1 MSETRVQFN
10 TIVSNQLP
18 AYVREDFPLISELLK
33 QYYLGQEYQGGP
45 VDLIQNIDRYIKLD
59 NNTNLSES
67 VILNGDL
74 DFDATTI
81 NVDPGKSPTGTTG
94 FPDSYGLL
102 KINDEVITYTGKTDF
117 SFTGCVRGFVG
128 ITSYRSELNKEEV
141 VFSESDSDDHLDQA
155 VITNL
160 SCLFL
165 KEFLT
170 KAKYQFLP
178 GLEGRNL
185 KPELNQNLF
194 VKQSKDF
201 YRSKGT
207 DFSFEIL
214 FRALYNEDVRIV
226 KPRDFLISPS
236 NAQYRIVNS
245 LVVEPIEGDPENLIN
260 ATLYQNEY
268 KFGSGIKKA
277 YAPITSVETIEVGYG
292 KTFYKLS
299 IDGGYN
305 RDVIVDGAVYGEF
318 TVEPSTRIIGRV
330 SSGSTVLDVDSTV
343 GFGSTG
349 ELYFRYPDNSVGVSS
364 YTSKSLTQFYGVT
377 DIDAEIADATVVGVN
392 TFAYGRS
399 TLDQDEVIEVRVNS
413 VLNSFTIPSDTNNLL
428 KGGKVNVTNLGI
440 SENNIKTS
448 KWFYNV
454 SPTYKVKS
462 IELVDS
468 SNNTYKITLNAP
480 SQFRS
485 GDSAEIILNNLR
497 KETKIISVSSE
508 TSFNIRGQGVL
519 DVDATYTIQ
528 RRIQKVSSG
537 TYPSAQIYST
547 DIDNVYKNVS
557 GDYLISSPSIPHYD
571 SQPLNPASREFKF
584 SGTFLGDEF
593 EISPGVEHGFY
604 TGDAIYYRAQTVD
617 EISTNDAGQK
627 VTKQVRDTAL
637 FDDGLY
643 FVKRVTGTTVKFA
656 KSRNDIFNSKFVS
669 LDNSTTVANS
679 VIKPFEF
686 NGKTLE
692 PQKVL
697 RKISEPLNDGTLTKT
712 EPGLTGMFV
721 NGVELLNYK
730 GKDIIK
736 YGKIETIDVLSEG
749 TNIDVINVPNLI
761 ISDVV
766 GTGATG
772 YAAVSGSL
780 REVRI
785 VDPGFDYLNTPTVR
799 LDGGNGSGATAQV
812 SMKKIDHEVEFFAD
826 LSSAGVTTGTSSS
839 QSTIG
844 FSTFHKFRN
853 AEQVIYKTKN
863 QSAVAGIVTDSAY
876 FVSTVD
882 NVTVRL
888 HPTQADAIA
897 GINTVFLT
905 DHGVGKH
912 SLKSVSKKSIVSSIN
927 VVDGGSG
934 YENKKRT
941 APVTGINT
949 STNLITIVD
958 HDYKTGEKI
967 KYTCTGTPISGL
979 SVDTEYYVTAV
990 DKDSFHLSQIGI
1002 SSDREFYT
1010 RTKQY
1015 INMTSVGVGTHVFN
1029 YPDISLTLSGNVGI
1043 SSIGTETFKGSFQPI
1058 VRGTVTS
1065 LHLENGGVGYGSS
1078 EVLNLDRQP
1087 TVELQSGSDCQL
1099 VPIVVGGKIVDVI
1112 IQKSG
1117 SRYLSTPDLDV
1128 EGDGVGAVLVPVL
1141 ENGSVTD
1148 VKIIEPGAGYSDD
1161 FGTTT
1166 ISVIPAGSTEI
1177 LPVFKANVQNWRV
1190 NLFEKY
1196 FTYFSQDDG
1205 IITTGLSSDD
1215 FGLQY
1220 SHLYAPRKLRETV
1233 FSTDQ
1238 NGNTLYGER
1247 DLRKVNSIE
1256 VQSTRHSPILGF
1268 AYDGHPIYGPY
1279 AFSKING
1286 GSIAQMRSG
1295 YSIDIKDNRPSTSIF
1310 PEGFFIEDYTHNKV
1324 SDDTVLDENNGR
1336 FCVTPEFP
1344 KGTYAYFTTINDKFA
1359 ESSGIFEKNRK
1370 PVFPY
1375 VIGNNYKG
1383 VVDNFN
1389 FNPQSNYDAFDISN
1403 DWRRNTQPLNVIED
1417 ELEYPYFYIP
1427 NKLDQTATVTATSFG
1442 IVDSVGIVTGGSE
1455 YRINETLEFNNN
1467 GTQGQG
1473 VAAKVTRIKGR
1484 SVNSI
1489 SVASSIIEGVEIY
1502 PGQSKGEYLVF
1513 SDNPHN
1519 FEPLDTISISG
1530 LSTTSSGIEG
1540 SYNVGIKTNRLTIAG
1555 VGTTG
1560 VAIGNTNVTGIVTY
1574 FRVSGDLNYP
1584 SIREND
1590 TLIVGAEKVKV
1601 LNVDSLNSRI
1611 RILRAFD
1618 NTVGSTHTIGKFIY
1632 EVPRKLKINSG
1643 FKTDYSYSL
1652 NKQIYFDPAESV
1664 GLGTTAGVGIGTTI
1678 SFSNPGAGLTSV
1690 FIQTK
1695 AIYLPGHNLK
1705 TGDQVTYSTGIGAVK
1720 GSGIIVQDET
1730 NVGVGTTLADGSSL
1744 FVAKIND
1751 DLIGIATVRV
1761 GLGTT
1766 GTFVGLENPVSTTL
1780 FFRNVGTGD
1789 THSFKTNYSVITGD
1803 IRRNLVTVST
1813 AGTHGLSS
1821 PHNIFVNVNPQNT
1834 GIVTLTYN
1842 DFNRRL
1848 IVNPVGF
1855 VTAGVNTTTNAITI
1869 NSHGFNTGDKV
1880 IHTSELSS
1888 VGLTSDR
1895 VYYVVR
1901 VDDNVIKLSN
1911 TYFDSIQPK
1920 PTIVGITSAS
1930 LGTINPIT
1938 PSIKLYKNS
1947 TITFDL
1953 SDASLSYVKQG
1964 TTYPAFKFDLF
1975 VDKNFTK
1982 EWEKSEDS
1990 EKFELTRQGIVGSV
2004 GAKAELLINENT
2016 PNELYYNLTPIY
2028 ESDLP
2033 VAKSE
2038 IVTDDEIISGNT
2050 IIPRNS
2056 LYNGTHTITV
2066 GTTTTFT
2073 YSIPETPEKS
2083 SYNTSS
2089 LITYD
2094 TDCTHTYGPISKV
2107 ELTNQGRNYYSL
2119 PGITTVNTLAGNGA
2133 ILETKSSSVGSLK
2146 NMTLDDIGFNLPSDP
2161 TLNPRILLP
2170 QIIKIDSLASFE
2182 IVGITSFGRGF
2193 SVPPKL
2199 IVLDGKTGKE
2209 VTDVNLKV
2217 TLGESNVEI
2226 LKNTNG
2232 MNNVTPTIIPT
2243 QSGAGVGINTV
2254 VFNAADETV
2263 TATLSVGFSTVNIFP
2278 FAVGDKVLVEGIS
2291 VGVGSTGTGYNSS
2304 GFDYK
2309 LFDVTGITENLGG
2322 IGSVTYS
2329 MAGLFSNGS
2338 FPGTFD
2344 SVNSSG
2350 KILASKHFPI
2360 FESLLTTRN
2369 FLDGETITSDSATG
2383 TVQSWDSKITTL
2395 TVSSDDNFVVGEVIK
2410 GSDSKV
2416 QGIASSITSFD
2427 SFINLGATSKVVQG
2441 WQEDFG
2447 RLNFELQKLQ
2457 DNFYYQ
2463 NFSYSLRSRVTYDD
2477 WNDSVSSLNHTLG
2490 YKKFSDYQ
2498 LETNAGN
2505 SMIVGITTDVTN
2517 VSTVNNIDGFASIN
2531 CVYGFD
2537 LATENSLTQGS
2548 KLISDEIV
2556 FSNRILTDYFE
2567 SVGNRVLSI
2576 DDIGPQ
2582 FNSNPRAT
2590 PFSIVDTFLLSDVRF
2605 QKYITYVRDKRYNA
2619 QRQLML
2625 VDLLHDNSR
2634 GYLNQYGRVETHYD
2648 QGSFDF
2654 AISGSEA
2661 QLQFYPT
2668 RSTVNDYDLSVFSYN
2683 LNDNFLGIG
2692 TTSLGGVATIET
2704 KSSPVTSGV
2713 TTTIVSIG
2721 DTHTSVK
2728 VLVDINPDLTKN
2740 EEFEAVELNI
2750 VHDGSNI
2757 EMMEYGRLTTNLGGV
2772 SATGLGTYH
2781 AYFSGSSLNVDFIPT
2796 SVGIATTG
2804 VINTIQVGLST
2815 NTITGIGTIDLTRAR
2830 LEARTTSIS
2839 SSGSPGINTVAEY
2852 PNNYDAAYFIAQVID
2867 TTNTSTQLSELIVVD
2882 DYVTSTESYQTYETE
2897 YGVVETGAGLG
2908 TFGSRVSAAGTVSL
2922 VFTPSASIDT
2932 VVNIYMNAL
2941 TLNEDTSLSNVI
2953 DFTNGTI
2960 NSDLGS
2966 YQGTES
2972 DIKRAFEIQ
2981 HENLPVFERYFE
2993 GNDTGIANT
3002 TNNTIKIP
3010 NHFFVSGEKLKYVH
3024 VGETDS
3030 AIGIATTSF
3039 VGAANTTF
3047 LPGENLFAVKV
3058 DDNVIKIATSAENA
3072 LKSIPEVV
3080 ELESVGIGTSHRFV
3094 STNQNAKVIVA
3105 LDNLIQSP
3113 IVSTAV
3119 TTTLA
3124 NQVLSVD
3131 NILQFSG
3138 ITSFFGSDLIKIGDE
3153 IMKIEGVG
3161 IGSTN
3166 TIRVRR
3172 EWLGT
3177 KIGTAATG
3185 DLVTKV
3191 VGNYNIVDNTLN
3203 FVEAPFGNTPIGS
3216 ITNRPD
3222 ERDWTGITTSSSFQ
3236 GRSFMRSG
3244 IVDTANESYYK
3255 NYIFDDISAG
3265 FNATENEFTLKQ
3277 NGSDVPG
3284 ISTEGA
3290 VILVNDI
3297 FQSPGLADQYILS
3310 EQSGITSITFQGTE
3324 TVPLGPDVGISSY
3337 PKGGIIVSVA
3347 STEGFG
3353 YQPLVAAGGTAIV
3366 SASGTITSIAIGNS
3380 GSGYRTGIQTTGTNV
3395 DKVTV
3400 NVAIR
3405 TDSTSEPNVV
3415 SIGTASVSGGH
3426 ITGVAVTNS
3435 QVFYAPRDISNVGY
3449 SSITGLTT
3457 VTTSTAHGLTIDDE
3471 VIVSGIAFTCDY
3483 SGSGPVNVSNAVYDN
3498 ISGIMTVT
3506 TSTAHNLSTT
3516 GQKSDVL
3523 LTGLGFTCGLDGGAS
3538 THTYP
3543 RTTDPVYCGTKVT
3556 AVNSSTEFE
3565 INAGVSTV
3573 PTFFQSGGTAQPV
3586 LIAPRATNNSASTF
3600 DPAVNGTKVLRVVDN
3615 TTFEINTGISTR
3627 KHFYARCG
3635 KLNKPLDVVFD
3646 NPLSYSNIQLVYSS
3660 SSVTGFGTHAT
3671 ANVVVGQGS
3680 SVIDFE
3686 IVNTGYGYGNGQIL
3700 TVAIGGTTGIPTTS
3714 SYSGN
3719 EFQITIDE
3727 VHVDEFSGWTVGT
3740 LDVLDKVDDF
3750 IDGVRKDFPLT
3761 KAGSIVSIV
3770 AAKGSKINVEDVLL
3784 IFVNNI
3790 LQVPGEGYTFTG
3802 GSTVVFTEA
3811 PKIGDTVNILFYKG
3825 SGDTDVI
3832 FRNVIE
3838 TVKKGDTLQLK
3849 SDRSV
3854 GQASYLS
3861 EDERVVE
3868 LVKSTNTV
3876 ETNPYEGPGNVSNV
3890 TLERPV
3896 DWCRQT
3902 EDIFINQ
3909 IGVGKD
3915 RELYEP
3921 VINPSAY
3928 LIKSVGVGST
3938 AIYVDNLRPIFNSQN
3953 ENDTDLTFQKKIKF
3967 IRQETKTGA
3976 AGTAVVSGFGTIS
3989 SVTISDGGVGYTTAT
4004 VSFGSTI
4011 GVGTTSR
4018 AFGNVTISAGGT
4030 VTGVAITSPGV
4041 GYTYTNPPTVLISPP
4056 TYSEEE
4062 VSVNSYSGD
4071 NGIIVGF
4078 GTTNVGVGTTSLIF
4092 DVHIPFDSFLRDT
4105 SIAGTAVTIS
4115 SLNANDLF
4123 VVRNSNIGAGTT
4135 SITSFD
4141 PSGNTVGVGTS
4152 FADNVYAVRT
4162 AVSIS
4167 TSVQG
4172 VTTHVRRVTVDVDQH
4187 ITSGITT
4194 SDFFGNYSWGRIDIT
4209 SRAESNS
4216 YNSYTLGG
4224 IGISEGTG
4232 ISTST
4237 LVTRSNFLKFKN
4249 YIV

>member
-18 AYVREDFPLISELLK
+18 AYVREDYPLISELLK

-59 NNTNLSES
+59 NTTNLSES
-67 VILNGDL
+67 VVLNGDL

-81 NVDPGKSPTGTTG
+81 NVDPGDSPAGTRG

-128 ITSYRSELNKEEV
+128 ITSYRSELKKEEV
-141 VFSESDSDDHLDQA
+141 VFSESDSDDHLDKST
-155 VITNL
+155 ITNL

-170 KAKYQFLP
+170 KAKHQFLP
-178 GLEGRNL
+178 GLEGRSL
-185 KPELNQNLF
+185 VPELNQNLF

-214 FRALYNEDVRIV
+214 FRALYNEDVRVV

-245 LVVEPIEGDPENLIN
+245 LVVEPIQGDPENLEN
-260 ATLYQNEY
+260 ATLYQDEY
-268 KFGSGIKKA
+268 KFGGINKA
-277 YAPITSVETIEVGYG
+277 YAPITSVEKIEVGYG

-305 RDVIVDGAVYGEF
+305 RDASVQGAVYGAF
-318 TVEPSTRIIGRV
+318 VVEPSTRVIGKV

-349 ELYFRYPDNSVGVSS
+349 ELYFRYSDNSVGVSS

-377 DIDAEIADATVVGVN
+377 DIDAEIADATIVGVN

-399 TLDQDEVIEVRVNS
+399 KLDQDEIIEVRVSS
-413 VLNSFTIPSDTNNLL
+413 VLNSFNIPSNTNNLL

-440 SENNIKTS
+440 SENNFKTN

-454 SPTYKVKS
+454 SPIYKVKNLE
-462 IELVDS
+462 IIDS
-468 SNNTYKITLNAP
+468 SNNTYKVTLNVP
-480 SQFRS
+480 NQFRS
-485 GDSAEIILNNLR
+485 GDNAEIILNNVK

-508 TSFNIRGQGVL
+508 TSFNIRGQGAL
-519 DVDATYTIQ
+519 NLDATYTIQ

-547 DIDNVYKNVS
+547 DIDNVYKNES

-604 TGDAIYYRAQTVD
+604 TGDAIYYQAQLINQTFV
-617 EISTNDAGQK
+617 NDSGSSD
-627 VTKQVRDTAL
+627 TRLVRDTSL

-643 FVKRVTGTTVKFA
+643 FVKRVNSSTVKFA
-656 KSRNDIFNSKFVS
+656 KSRDDIFSSKFIS

-679 VIKPFEF
+679 IIRPFEF

-697 RKISEPLNDGTLTKT
+697 RKISEPVNDGTLTKT
-712 EPGLTGMFV
+712 EPGLTGIFV

-730 GKDIIK
+730 GKDIVK
-736 YGKIETIDVLSEG
+736 YGKIETIDILSQG
-749 TNIDVINVPNLI
+749 TNIDVINAPNLI
-761 ISDVV
+761 ISDSV

-780 REVRI
+780 REVRVI
-785 VDPGFDYLNTPTVR
+785 DPGFDYLNTPTVK
-799 LDGGNGSGATAQV
+799 LEGGNGSGAVAQV
-812 SMKKIDHEVEFFAD
+812 NMKQINHEVDFFAD

-844 FSTFHKFRN
+844 FSTYHKFRN

-863 QSAVAGIVTDSAY
+863 QDAVVGIVTDSVY

-897 GINTVFLT
+897 GINTVYLT
-905 DHGVGKH
+905 DHGIGKH
-912 SLKSVSKKSIVSSIN
+912 SLQSVNKKSIVSAIN
-927 VVDGGSG
+927 IVSGGSG

-949 STNLITIVD
+949 ASNLITIVD
-958 HDYKTGEKI
+958 HDYKTGEKL

-979 SVDTEYYVTAV
+979 SVDTEYFVTAI
-990 DKDSFHLSQIGI
+990 DKDSFHLSQVGV

-1029 YPDISLTLSGNVGI
+1029 YPDITLTLSGNVGI

-1065 LHLENGGVGYGSS
+1065 IHLENGGVGYGSS
-1078 EVLNLDRQP
+1078 EVINLDRQP
-1087 TVELQSGSDCQL
+1087 TVELQSGTDCQL
-1099 VPIVVGGKIVDVI
+1099 TPIVVNGRIVEVI

-1117 SRYLSTPDLDV
+1117 SRYVSTPDLV
-1128 EGDGVGAVLVPVL
+1128 VVGDGVGAVLVPVL

-1148 VKIIEPGAGYSDD
+1148 VKIVEPGAGYLDD
-1161 FGTTT
+1161 FGLTT
-1166 ISVIPAGSTEI
+1166 IDVIPAGSTEI

-1205 IITTGLSSDD
+1205 IITTGLKSDD

-1233 FSTDQ
+1233 FATDQ

-1247 DLRKVNSIE
+1247 DLKKVNSIE

-1279 AFSKING
+1279 AFSKISG
-1286 GSIAQMRSG
+1286 GAITQMRSG
-1295 YSIDIKDNRPSTSIF
+1295 YSIDLKDNRPPTSIF
-1310 PEGFFIEDYTHNKV
+1310 PEGFFVEDYTHNEV
-1324 SDDTVLDENNGR
+1324 SDDSVLDENNGR

-1389 FNPQSNYDAFDISN
+1389 FNPQSNYDSFVISN

-1417 ELEYPYFYIP
+1417 DLEYSYFYVP
-1427 NKLDQTATVTATSFG
+1427 NKLNQTATVTATAPG
-1442 IVDSVGIVTGGSE
+1442 IIDSVGIVTGGSE
-1455 YRINETLEFNNN
+1455 YRINETLEFNND

-1473 VAAKVTRIKGR
+1473 VSAKVTRIKGR

-1519 FEPLDTISISG
+1519 FEPLNTISISG

-1560 VAIGNTNVTGIVTY
+1560 VAIGNTDVTGIVTY

-1590 TLIVGAEKVKV
+1590 TLIIGSEKVKV
-1601 LNVDSLNSRI
+1601 LNVDPLNSRI

-1618 NTVGSTHTIGKFIY
+1618 NTVGSSHTIGKFVY
-1632 EVPRKLKINSG
+1632 EVPRKLRINSG

-1678 SFSNPGAGLTSV
+1678 SFSNPGAGVTSV

-1705 TGDQVTYSTGIGAVK
+1705 TGDQVTYSTGIGTVK

-1730 NVGVGTTLADGSSL
+1730 NVGVGTTLADGTNL

-1766 GTFVGLENPVSTTL
+1766 GTFVGLANTLSTTL

-1869 NSHGFNTGDKV
+1869 NSHGFKTGDKV

-1888 VGLTSDR
+1888 VGLSSDR
-1895 VYYVVR
+1895 FYYIVR
-1901 VDDNVIKLSN
+1901 VDNNRIKLSD
-1911 TYFDSIQPK
+1911 TYFDATQPK

-1947 TITFDL
+1947 TVTFDL
-1953 SDASLSYVKQG
+1953 SDSSLSYVKQG
-1964 TTYPAFKFDLF
+1964 TTYPAFKFNLY

-1982 EWEKSEDS
+1982 EWEKSKDNS
-1990 EKFELTRQGIVGSV
+1990 TFELTRQGTVGTS
-2004 GAKAELLINENT
+2004 GAKAVLDVNGDT
-2016 PNELYYNLTPIY
+2016 PNELYYNLVPIY

-2033 VAKSE
+2033 TAKAE
-2038 IVTDDEIISGNT
+2038 IVTDSEIISGNT
-2050 IIPRNS
+2050 ITPKGS

-2073 YSIPETPEKS
+2073 YSIAEAPEKS
-2083 SYNTSS
+2083 SYDTSA

-2094 TDCTHTYGPISKV
+2094 TDCTHTYGPIAKV
-2107 ELTNQGRNYYSL
+2107 ELTNQGSNYYSL
-2119 PGITTVNTLAGNGA
+2119 PGISTVDTLAGTGA
-2133 ILETKSSSVGSLK
+2133 ILEAKSSSIGSLK
-2146 NMTLDDIGFNLPSDP
+2146 NMTLDNIGFNLPSDP

-2170 QIIKIDSLASFE
+2170 QIIKIESLASFDT
-2182 IVGITSFGRGF
+2182 VGITSFGRGF

-2199 IVLDGKTGKE
+2199 IVLDGKTGKQ
-2209 VTDVNLKV
+2209 VTDVDLKV

-2232 MNNVTPTIIPT
+2232 MSNVEPTIIPT
-2243 QSGAGVGINTV
+2243 NSGAGVGINTI
-2254 VFNAADETV
+2254 VFNTADETV
-2263 TATLSVGFSTVNIFP
+2263 TATLSVGFSTINSFP

-2291 VGVGSTGTGYNSS
+2291 VGVGSTGLGYNSS
-2304 GFDYK
+2304 GYDYK
-2309 LFDVTGITENLGG
+2309 LFDVTGVTENLGG

-2329 MAGLFSNGS
+2329 MAGLFKNGS
-2338 FPGTFD
+2338 FPGTFK
-2344 SVNSSG
+2344 SSSSSG
-2350 KILASKHFPI
+2350 KILASKHFPL
-2360 FESLLTTRN
+2360 FESFLTTRN
-2369 FLDGETITSDSATG
+2369 FADNEEITSDSATG
-2383 TVQSWDSKITTL
+2383 IVQSWDPKITTL

-2410 GSDSKV
+2410 GTDSKV

-2427 SFINLGATSKVVQG
+2427 SYINLGATSKVVQG

-2463 NFSYSLRSRVTYDD
+2463 NFSYSLRSKVAYDD
-2477 WNDSVSSLNHTLG
+2477 WNDEVGSLNHILG

-2498 LETNAGN
+2498 LESNNDNDMT
-2505 SMIVGITTDVTN
+2505 VGIPTNTTN
-2517 VSTVNNIDGFASIN
+2517 VNVVNNIDGFASLN

-2537 LATENSLTQGS
+2537 LATENSLVQDS
-2548 KLISDEIV
+2548 KLVSDEIV

-2576 DDIGPQ
+2576 DDISDE

-2590 PFSIVDTFLLSDVRF
+2590 PFSIVDTFDLSDIRF
-2605 QKYITYVRDKRYNA
+2605 QKYITYVRDRRFNA

-2625 VDLLHDNSR
+2625 VDLLHDGSR
-2634 GYLNQYGRVETHYD
+2634 GYLNQYGRVETQYD

-2654 AISGSEA
+2654 AISGTDA

-2668 RSTVNDYDLSVFSYN
+2668 KFTVNDYNLSVFSYN
-2683 LNDNFLGIG
+2683 LNDNFLGVG

-2721 DTHTSVK
+2721 DTHTGVK
-2728 VLVDINPDLTKN
+2728 VLVNINPDLTRN

-2750 VHDGSNI
+2750 VHDGTNI
-2757 EMMEYGRLTTNLGGV
+2757 EMMEYGRMTTNLGG
-2772 SATGLGTYH
+2772 SAATGLGTYH

-2804 VINTIQVGLST
+2804 VINTVQVGLST
-2815 NTITGIGTIDLTRAR
+2815 DTITGIGTIDLTRAR

-2852 PNNYDAAYFIAQVID
+2852 SENYHAAYFIAQVTD
-2867 TTNTSTQLSELIVVD
+2867 TTNNSTQLSELVIVD
-2882 DYVTSTESYQTYETE
+2882 DYIDSTQSYQTYDTE
-2897 YGVVETGAGLG
+2897 YGVIETGAGLG

-2932 VVNIYMNAL
+2932 VVNVYMNAL
-2941 TLNEDTSLSNVI
+2941 SLNEDNTLSNEI
-2953 DFTNGTI
+2953 DFTNGSI
-2960 NSDLGS
+2960 NSDFGA
-2966 YQGTES
+2966 YEGTES
-2972 DIKRAFEIQ
+2972 DVKRAFGMQ
-2981 HENLPVFERYFE
+2981 HENLPIFERYFE
-2993 GNDTGIANT
+2993 GNDVSIANT
-3002 TNNTIKIP
+3002 TNNTITIP
-3010 NHFFVSGEKLKYVH
+3010 NHFFVSGEKLEYIH
-3024 VGETDS
+3024 VGETSS

-3039 VGAANTTF
+3039 VGAADTTF

-3058 DDNVIKIATSAENA
+3058 DDNVIKIATSAANA

-3094 STNQNAKVIVA
+3094 STNQNAKVVVA
-3105 LDNLIQSP
+3105 LDNIIQSP
-3113 IVSTAV
+3113 VVSTAL

-3124 NQVLSVD
+3124 EQLLTVD
-3131 NILQFSG
+3131 NLVYFSG

-3166 TIRVRR
+3166 AIRVRR

-3177 KIGTAATG
+3177 KIGVGSTG

-3191 VGNYNIVDNTLN
+3191 VGNYNIVDNILN

-3216 ITNRPD
+3216 TTNPPD
-3222 ERDWTGITTSSSFQ
+3222 ERDWTGITSSSSFQ

-3244 IVDTANESYYK
+3244 ITDTGNETYYK

-3277 NGSDVPG
+3277 SGSDVPG

-3290 VILVNDI
+3290 IILVNDI
-3297 FQSPGLADQYILS
+3297 FQSPGLTDQYVLS
-3310 EQSGITSITFQGTE
+3310 EQSGITSITFQGTN

-3337 PKGGIIVSVA
+3337 PKGGIIISVA

-3366 SASGTITSIAIGNS
+3366 SGLGTIQSISIGNS
-3380 GSGYRTGIQTTGTNV
+3380 GSGYRSGIQTV
-3395 DKVTV
+3395 V
-3400 NVAIR
+3400 NVGVG
-3405 TDSTSEPNVV
+3405 TSSFSTGNIEF
-3415 SIGTASVSGGH
+3415 IGTAAISGGH
-3426 ITGVAVTNS
+3426 IVSVAITNPGS
-3435 QVFYAPRDISNVGY
+3435 GY
-3449 SSITGLTT
+3449 
-3457 VTTSTAHGLTIDDE
+3457 TST
-3471 VIVSGIAFTCDY
+3471 
-3483 SGSGPVNVSNAVYDN
+3483 N
-3498 ISGIMTVT
+3498 
-3506 TSTAHNLSTT
+3506 
-3516 GQKSDVL
+3516 
-3523 LTGLGFTCGLDGGAS
+3523 
-3538 THTYP
+3538 
-3543 RTTDPVYCGTKVT
+3543 
-3556 AVNSSTEFE
+3556 
-3565 INAGVSTV
+3565 
-3573 PTFFQSGGTAQPV
+3573 QP
-3586 LIAPRATNNSASTF
+3586 F
-3600 DPAVNGTKVLRVVDN
+3600 
-3615 TTFEINTGISTR
+3615 
-3627 KHFYARCG
+3627 
-3635 KLNKPLDVVFD
+3635 VVFD
-3646 NPLSYSNIQLVYSS
+3646 DPLSYSNMDLVYSS
-3660 SSVTGFGTHAT
+3660 SSATGFGTHAT

-3686 IVNTGYGYGNGQIL
+3686 IVNSGYGYGNGQIL

-3719 EFQITIDE
+3719 EFQLTIDE
-3727 VHVDEFSGWTVGT
+3727 VHVDEFTGWSVGT
-3740 LDVLDKVDDF
+3740 LDVLDRVDEF
-3750 IDGVRKDFPLT
+3750 VDGVRKDFPLT

-3770 AAKGSKINVEDVLL
+3770 AAKGSKINVEDVILVFL
-3784 IFVNNI
+3784 NNT
-3790 LQVPGEGYTFTG
+3790 LQVPGEGYTFDG

-3811 PKIGDTVNILFYKG
+3811 PKVGDNINILFYKG

-3832 FRNVIE
+3832 FRNIIE
-3838 TVKKGDTLQLK
+3838 TVKKGDTLQLN

-3854 GQASYLS
+3854 GQPTYFN

-3876 ETNPYEGPGNVSNV
+3876 ETNPYEGPGNTSDVS
-3890 TLERPV
+3890 LERPV

-3953 ENDTDLTFQKKIKF
+3953 ENDTTLVFQKKIKF
-3967 IRQETKTGA
+3967 ITQETKTGA

-3989 SVTISDGGVGYTTAT
+3989 SVVISDGGVGYTTAT
-4004 VSFGSTI
+4004 VSFGSTV

-4062 VSVNSYSGD
+4062 VSVNSYAGD
-4071 NGIIVGF
+4071 SGIIVGF
-4078 GTTNVGVGTTSLIF
+4078 GTTAVGVGTTQLVF
-4092 DVHIPFDSFLRDT
+4092 DIHIPYDSFLRDS
-4105 SIAGTAVTIS
+4105 SIAGTALTIS
-4115 SLNANDLF
+4115 SISANDYF
-4123 VVRNSNIGAGTT
+4123 IIRNSNVGLGST
-4135 SITSFD
+4135 SVTSFD
-4141 PSGNTVGVGTS
+4141 SAGNTVGVGTS
-4152 FADNVYAVRT
+4152 FADNVYQVSSAE
-4162 AVSIS
+4162 SIS
-4167 TSVQG
+4167 TSVSG
-4172 VTTHVRRVTVDVDQH
+4172 ISTYVRRLFVDVNDFVYGV
-4187 ITSGITT
+4187 SGMTT
-4194 SDFFGNYSWGRIDIT
+4194 SDNFGSFSWGRIDIT
-4209 SRAESNS
+4209 ARAESNS

-4224 IGISEGTG
+4224 VGISEGTG

-4237 LVTRSNFLKFKN
+4237 LITRSNFLKFKN

>member
-10 TIVSNQLP
+10 TIISNQLP
-18 AYVREDFPLISELLK
+18 AYVREDYPLISELLK

-45 VDLIQNIDRYIKLD
+45 VDLIQNIDSYIKLD
-59 NNTNLSES
+59 NTTNLSES
-67 VILNGDL
+67 VVLNGDL

-81 NVDPGKSPTGTTG
+81 NVDPGASPTGTNG

-102 KINDEVITYTGKTDF
+102 KIDDEIITYTGKTDF

-141 VFSESDSDDHLDQA
+141 VFSETDSDDHLDQS

-165 KEFLT
+165 KEFLV
-170 KAKYQFLP
+170 KAKHQFLP
-178 GLEGRNL
+178 GLEERNL
-185 KPELNQNLF
+185 DTNLNQNLF
-194 VKQSKDF
+194 VKQAKDF

-207 DFSFEIL
+207 DYSFEIL

-245 LVVEPIEGDPENLIN
+245 LVVEPIEGNPENLEN

-268 KFGSGIKKA
+268 KFGSGINKA
-277 YAPITSVETIEVGYG
+277 YAPITSVEKIEVGYG

-305 RDVIVDGAVYGEF
+305 RDASVQGSVYGAF
-318 TVEPSTRIIGRV
+318 TVEPSTRIIGKV
-330 SSGSTVLDVDSTV
+330 SAGSSVIDVDSTV

-377 DIDAEIADATVVGVN
+377 DIDAEVSDATVVGVN

-399 TLDQDEVIEVRVNS
+399 KLDQDEIIEVRINS
-413 VLNSFTIPSDTNNLL
+413 VLNTINVPVNTNSLL

-440 SENNIKTS
+440 SEKNVKTN
-448 KWFYNV
+448 KWFYNI

-462 IELVDS
+462 LELTDS
-468 SNNTYKITLNAP
+468 SNNTYKVTLNV
-480 SQFRS
+480 SNQFRS
-485 GDSAEIILNNLR
+485 GDSADIILNGIR
-497 KETKIISVSSE
+497 KETKIISVNGE
-508 TSFNIRGQGVL
+508 KTFTIRGQGVL
-519 DVDATYTIQ
+519 NTSATYTIQ
-528 RRIQKVSSG
+528 RKIQKVSST
-537 TYPSAQIYST
+537 TYPSSQIYST
-547 DIDNVYKNVS
+547 DVDNVYKNES

-571 SQPLNPASREFKF
+571 SQPLNPASRVFKF

-604 TGDAIYYRAQTVD
+604 TGDAIYYSAQLVTQIFV
-617 EISTNDAGQK
+617 NDSGSSD
-627 VTKQVRDTAL
+627 TRLVRDTGL

-643 FVKRVTGTTVKFA
+643 FVKRVNGSTLKFA
-656 KSRNDIFNSKFVS
+656 RSRDDIFNSKFIS

-679 VIKPFEF
+679 SIKPFEF

-697 RKISEPLNDGTLTKT
+697 RKISEPLNDGTLTET

-730 GKDIIK
+730 GKDVIK
-736 YGKIETIDVLSEG
+736 YGKIESIDVLSEG
-749 TNIDVINVPNLI
+749 TNIDVINPPNLI
-761 ISDVV
+761 ISDSV

-772 YAAVSGSL
+772 YPAVSGSL
-780 REVRI
+780 REVRVI
-785 VDPGFDYLNTPTVR
+785 DSGFDYLNTPTIKIE
-799 LDGGNGSGATAQV
+799 GGNGSGAIAQAN
-812 SMKKIDHEVEFFAD
+812 MKLTDHEVEFFAD
-826 LSSAGVTTGTSSS
+826 LVSNRV
-839 QSTIG
+839 TIG
-844 FSTFHKFRN
+844 TASTQSRIGFATYHKFRN
-853 AEQVIYKTKN
+853 AEQVLYQTKD
-863 QSAVAGIVTDSAY
+863 QDAVSGIVTNSSY
-876 FVSTVD
+876 YVSVLD

-888 HPTQADAIA
+888 HKNEADAIS
-897 GINTVFLT
+897 GLNTVFLT
-905 DHGVGKH
+905 DYGIGKH
-912 SLKSVSKKSIVSSIN
+912 SLKSVNKKSVVNSIN
-927 VVDGGSG
+927 VVNGGSG

-941 APVTGINT
+941 SPITGINT
-949 STNLITIVD
+949 ASNLVTIVN
-958 HDYKTGEKI
+958 HDYKTGEKV
-967 KYTCTGTPISGL
+967 KYTCTGTPVSGL
-979 SVDTEYYVTAV
+979 SVDTEYYVTVV
-990 DKDSFHLSQIGI
+990 DKDSFHLSQIGV

-1015 INMTSVGVGTHVFN
+1015 VNMTSVGVGTHIFN
-1029 YPDISLTLSGNVGI
+1029 YPDITVTLSGNVGI

-1058 VRGTVTS
+1058 VRGIVTS
-1065 LHLENGGVGYGSS
+1065 IHLENSGVGYGSS
-1078 EVLNLDRQP
+1078 EIINLDRQP
-1087 TVELQSGSDCQL
+1087 TVELESGTDCQL
-1099 VPIVVGGKIVDVI
+1099 APIVVGGKIVDVI

-1117 SRYLSTPDLDV
+1117 SRYVSTPDLDV

-1141 ENGSVTD
+1141 ENGSVTG

-1166 ISVIPAGSTEI
+1166 ISVIPAGSTEV

-1196 FTYFSQDDG
+1196 YPYLSQDDG
-1205 IITTGLSSDD
+1205 IIIPGLKSDD

-1233 FSTDQ
+1233 FATDTE
-1238 NGNTLYGER
+1238 GNVLYGER

-1256 VQSTRHSPILGF
+1256 VASTRHSPILGF

-1279 AFSKING
+1279 GYSNLNG
-1286 GSIAQMRSG
+1286 GVIAQMRSG
-1295 YSIDIKDNRPSTSIF
+1295 YSIELKDNRPPTSIF
-1310 PEGFFIEDYTHNKV
+1310 PEGFFVNDYTHKEV
-1324 SDDTVLDENNGR
+1324 SDDSVLDENNGR
-1336 FCVTPEFP
+1336 FCITPEFP
-1344 KGTYAYFTTINDKFA
+1344 KGTYAYFVTINDKFA
-1359 ESSGIFEKNRK
+1359 ESSGVFEKNRK
-1370 PVFPY
+1370 PIFPY

-1383 VVDNFN
+1383 IPDRFN
-1389 FNPQSNYDAFDISN
+1389 FNPLSNYDSFDISN
-1403 DWRRNTQPLNVIED
+1403 DWRRNTEPLNVIED
-1417 ELEYPYFYIP
+1417 DLEYSYFYVP
-1427 NKLDQTATVTATSFG
+1427 NKLNQTATIEATSFG
-1442 IVDSVGIVTGGSE
+1442 VIDSVGIITGGSN
-1455 YRINETLEFNNN
+1455 YRVNETLVFNNDD
-1467 GTQGQG
+1467 TQGQG
-1473 VAAKVTRIKGR
+1473 VTGKVTRVKGK
-1484 SVNSI
+1484 SVNNI
-1489 SVASSIIEGVEIY
+1489 SVASSTIEGVEIY
-1502 PGQSKGEYLVF
+1502 PGQAKGEYLVF

-1519 FEPLDTISISG
+1519 FEPLDVITVSG

-1540 SYNVGIKTNRLTIAG
+1540 SYNVGIKTNRLAIAG

-1560 VAIGNTNVTGIVTY
+1560 VAIGNTSVTGIVTY

-1584 SIREND
+1584 NIREND
-1590 TLIVGAEKVKV
+1590 TLIIGTEKLKV
-1601 LNVDSLNSRI
+1601 LNVDPLNSRI
-1611 RILRAFD
+1611 RVLRAFD
-1618 NTVGSTHTIGKFIY
+1618 NTIGTTHTIGKYIY
-1632 EVPRKLKINSG
+1632 EVPRKLRINSG
-1643 FKTDYSYSL
+1643 FKTDYSYTL
-1652 NKQIYFDPAESV
+1652 NKQIYFDPSDSV

-1678 SFSNPGAGLTSV
+1678 SFSNPGAGATSI

-1705 TGDQVTYSTGIGAVK
+1705 TGDQVTYSTGIGTVK

-1730 NVGVGTTLADGSSL
+1730 NVGVGTTLADGTNL

-1766 GTFVGLENPVSTTL
+1766 GTFVGLANTLSTTL
-1780 FFRNVGTGD
+1780 FFRSVGTGD
-1789 THSFKTNYSVITGD
+1789 THSFRTNYSVITGD
-1803 IRRNLVTVST
+1803 MRRNLVTVST

-1834 GIVTLTYN
+1834 GIATLTYN
-1842 DFNRRL
+1842 EFNRRL
-1848 IVNPVGF
+1848 VVNPVGF
-1855 VTAGVNTTTNAITI
+1855 VTAGVNTTTNTITI
-1869 NSHGFNTGDKV
+1869 NSHGFKTGDKV
-1880 IHTSELSS
+1880 IHTSEVSS

-1895 VYYVVR
+1895 IYYVVR
-1901 VDDNVIKLSN
+1901 VDDNLIKLSN
-1911 TYFDSIQPK
+1911 TYHEATQSK
-1920 PTIVGITSAS
+1920 PIVVGITSAS

-1938 PSIKLYKNS
+1938 PLVKLYRNS
-1947 TITFDL
+1947 TVTFDL
-1953 SDASLSYVKQG
+1953 SNPSLSYVKQG
-1964 TTYPAFKFDLF
+1964 TTYPAFKFNLY

-1982 EWEKSEDS
+1982 EWEKYDEGKTFDLSRE
-1990 EKFELTRQGIVGSV
+1990 GIVGTS
-2004 GAKAELLINENT
+2004 GAKATLFVNENT
-2016 PNELYYNLTPIY
+2016 PSELYYNLTPLY

-2038 IVTDDEIISGNT
+2038 IYTDTEVISGNT
-2050 IIPRNS
+2050 IISKES
-2056 LYNGTHTITV
+2056 LYNGKHTITV

-2073 YSIPETPEKS
+2073 YSLAETPEKL

-2089 LITYD
+2089 LVTYE
-2094 TDCTHTYGPISKV
+2094 TDCTHTLGPIAKV
-2107 ELTNQGRNYYSL
+2107 ELSNKGKNYYSL
-2119 PGITTVNTLAGNGA
+2119 PGITTVNTLGGNGA
-2133 ILETKSSSVGSLK
+2133 ILEAESSSIGSLK
-2146 NMTLDDIGFNLPSDP
+2146 RMSLDNIGFTLPSDP

-2170 QIIKIDSLASFE
+2170 QSIKIDSLAS
-2182 IVGITSFGRGF
+2182 IDSVGITSFGRGF

-2199 IVLDGKTGKE
+2199 VVLDGKTGKQ
-2209 VTDVNLKV
+2209 VTDVDLKV
-2217 TLGESNVEI
+2217 TIGKSEVEI
-2226 LKNTNG
+2226 LKNTDG
-2232 MNNVTPTIIPT
+2232 MSNVGPTIIPT
-2243 QSGAGVGINTV
+2243 QSGAGVGINTI
-2254 VFNAADETV
+2254 VFDSTTETV

-2291 VGVGSTGTGYNSS
+2291 VGVGSTGKGYNSS
-2304 GFDYK
+2304 GYDYK

-2329 MAGLFSNGS
+2329 MSGLFEGGE
-2338 FPGTFD
+2338 FPGTFN

-2350 KILASKHFPI
+2350 KILASKHFPT
-2360 FESLLTTRN
+2360 FEVDLITKN
-2369 FLDGETITSDSATG
+2369 FINGETVTSDSATG
-2383 TVQSWDSKITTL
+2383 IVQSWDPKITTI

-2410 GSDSKV
+2410 GLNSKV

-2427 SFINLGATSKVVQG
+2427 SYINLGATSKVVQG

-2457 DNFYYQ
+2457 DNYYYQ
-2463 NFSYSLRSRVTYDD
+2463 NFSYSLRSRVPYDT
-2477 WNDSVSSLNHTLG
+2477 WNDVVSSQNHTLG

-2498 LETNAGN
+2498 LESDNEN
-2505 SMIVGITTDVTN
+2505 SMTVGLSTAVTN
-2517 VSTVNNIDGFASIN
+2517 VTVVNNIDGFASLN

-2537 LATENSLTQGS
+2537 LVKENNLNQNS
-2548 KLISDEIV
+2548 KVVSNEII
-2556 FSNRILTDYFE
+2556 FSNRVLTDYFE

-2576 DDIGPQ
+2576 DDLSGQ
-2582 FNSNPRAT
+2582 FNSNPRST
-2590 PFSIVDTFLLSDVRF
+2590 PFSVVDTFSLSDVRF
-2605 QKYITYVRDKRYNA
+2605 QKYITYVRDRRYNA

-2625 VDLLHDNSR
+2625 VDVLHDNSR
-2634 GYLNQYGRVETHYD
+2634 GYLNQYARVETQYD

-2654 AISGSEA
+2654 AISGSDA

-2668 RSTVNDYDLSVFSYN
+2668 KSTVNDYNLSVFSYN
-2683 LNDNFLGIG
+2683 LDDNFLGIG

-2721 DTHTSVK
+2721 DTHTGVK
-2728 VLVDINPDLTKN
+2728 VLVNINPDLTRN

-2750 VHDGSNI
+2750 VHDGTNI
-2757 EMMEYGRLTTNLGGV
+2757 EMLEYGRLTTNLGG
-2772 SATGLGTYH
+2772 SAATGLGTYH

-2815 NTITGIGTIDLTRAR
+2815 DTITGIGTIDLTRSR

-2839 SSGSPGINTVAEY
+2839 ASGSPGINTVADY
-2852 PNNYDAAYFIAQVID
+2852 SDNYHAAYFIAQVTD
-2867 TTNTSTQLSELIVVD
+2867 TTNNSTQLSELVIVD
-2882 DYVTSTESYQTYETE
+2882 DYIDSTQSYQTYDTE
-2897 YGVVETGAGLG
+2897 YGVIETGAGLG

-2932 VVNIYMNAL
+2932 VVNVYMNAMS
-2941 TLNEDTSLSNVI
+2941 LNENTALSNEI
-2953 DFTNGTI
+2953 DFTNGSI

-2966 YQGTES
+2966 YEGTES
-2972 DIKRAFEIQ
+2972 DVKRGFEMQ
-2981 HENLPVFERYFE
+2981 HENLPIFERYFE
-2993 GNDTGIANT
+2993 ANDAGIANT
-3002 TNNTIKIP
+3002 TNNTITIP
-3010 NHFFVSGEKLKYVH
+3010 NHFFVSGEKLEYVH

-3058 DDNVIKIATSAENA
+3058 DDNVIKIATSAANA

-3105 LDNLIQSP
+3105 LDNVIQSP
-3113 IVSTAV
+3113 VVSTAL

-3124 NQVLSVD
+3124 DQVLSVD
-3131 NILQFSG
+3131 NILKFSG

-3166 TIRVRR
+3166 AIRVRR

-3177 KIGTAATG
+3177 KIGTAVTG
-3185 DLVTKV
+3185 DLITKV
-3191 VGNYNIVDNTLN
+3191 VGNYNIVDNVLN

-3216 ITNRPD
+3216 TTNPPD

-3236 GRSFMRSG
+3236 GRSFIRSG
-3244 IVDTANESYYK
+3244 IQDTGNETYYK
-3255 NYIFDDISAG
+3255 NYIFDDISDQ

-3277 NGSDVPG
+3277 DGSDVSG
-3284 ISTEGA
+3284 ISTENA
-3290 VILVNDI
+3290 IILVNDT
-3297 FQSPGLADQYILS
+3297 FQSPGISDQYVLS
-3310 EQSGITSITFQGTE
+3310 EQSGITSITFQGTN

-3366 SASGTITSIAIGNS
+3366 SGLGTIQSISIGNS
-3380 GSGYRTGIQTTGTNV
+3380 GSGYRSGIQTV
-3395 DKVTV
+3395 V
-3400 NVAIR
+3400 NVGVG
-3405 TDSTSEPNVV
+3405 TSSLSTGNIEF
-3415 SIGTASVSGGH
+3415 IGTAAISGGH
-3426 ITGVAVTNS
+3426 IVSVAITNPGS
-3435 QVFYAPRDISNVGY
+3435 GY
-3449 SSITGLTT
+3449 
-3457 VTTSTAHGLTIDDE
+3457 TST
-3471 VIVSGIAFTCDY
+3471 
-3483 SGSGPVNVSNAVYDN
+3483 N
-3498 ISGIMTVT
+3498 
-3506 TSTAHNLSTT
+3506 
-3516 GQKSDVL
+3516 
-3523 LTGLGFTCGLDGGAS
+3523 
-3538 THTYP
+3538 
-3543 RTTDPVYCGTKVT
+3543 
-3556 AVNSSTEFE
+3556 
-3565 INAGVSTV
+3565 
-3573 PTFFQSGGTAQPV
+3573 QP
-3586 LIAPRATNNSASTF
+3586 F
-3600 DPAVNGTKVLRVVDN
+3600 
-3615 TTFEINTGISTR
+3615 
-3627 KHFYARCG
+3627 
-3635 KLNKPLDVVFD
+3635 VVFD
-3646 NPLSYSNIQLVYSS
+3646 DPLNYSNMDLVYSS
-3660 SSVTGFGTHAT
+3660 SSVSGFGTHAT
-3671 ANVVVGQGS
+3671 ANIVVGQGS

-3686 IVNTGYGYGNGQIL
+3686 INNSGYGYGNGEIL

-3719 EFQITIDE
+3719 EFQLTIDKI
-3727 VHVDEFSGWTVGT
+3727 HNDEFTGWSVGT
-3740 LDVLDKVDDF
+3740 LQVLDRIDEY

-3761 KAGSIVSIV
+3761 LSGSIVSIV

-3790 LQVPGEGYTFTG
+3790 LQVPGEGYTFNG
-3802 GSTVVFTEA
+3802 GSTVTFTESL
-3811 PKIGDTVNILFYKG
+3811 KVGDTVNILFYKG

-3832 FRNVIE
+3832 FRNIIE
-3838 TVKKGDTLQLK
+3838 TVKKGDTLQIK
-3849 SDRSV
+3849 SDRSI
-3854 GQASYLS
+3854 GQASYLT

-3876 ETNPYEGPGNVSNV
+3876 DTNPYEGPGNTVDV

-3938 AIYVDNLRPIFNSQN
+3938 AIYVDNLRPIFNPQN
-3953 ENDTDLTFQKKIKF
+3953 ENDTDLAFQKKIKF
-3967 IRQETKTGA
+3967 VRQETKTGA

-4004 VSFGSTI
+4004 VSFGSTV
-4011 GVGTTSR
+4011 GVGTTTR
-4018 AFGNVTISAGGT
+4018 AFGNVSISAGGT

-4062 VSVNSYSGD
+4062 VSVTSYSGD
-4071 NGIIVGF
+4071 SGIIVGF
-4078 GTTNVGVGTTSLIF
+4078 GTTAVGVGTTQLVF
-4092 DVHIPFDSFLRDT
+4092 DIHIPYDSFLRDS
-4105 SIAGTAVTIS
+4105 SIAGTALTIS
-4115 SLNANDLF
+4115 SISANDYF
-4123 VVRNSNIGAGTT
+4123 IIRNSNVGLGST
-4135 SITSFD
+4135 SVTSFD
-4141 PSGNTVGVGTS
+4141 SSGNTVGVGTS
-4152 FADNVYAVRT
+4152 FADNVYQVSSAE
-4162 AVSIS
+4162 SIS
-4167 TSVQG
+4167 TSVSG
-4172 VTTHVRRVTVDVDQH
+4172 ISTYVRRLFVDVNDFVYGV
-4187 ITSGITT
+4187 SGMTT
-4194 SDFFGNYSWGRIDIT
+4194 SDNFGSFSWGRIDIT
-4209 SRAESNS
+4209 ARAESNS

-4237 LVTRSNFLKFKN
+4237 LITRSNFLKFKN

>member
-18 AYVREDFPLISELLK
+18 AYVREDYPLISELLK

-45 VDLIQNIDRYIKLD
+45 IDLIENIDRYIKLD
-59 NNTNLSES
+59 NTTNLFES
-67 VILNGDL
+67 VVLNNDL

-81 NVDPGKSPTGTTG
+81 NVDPTESPTGTRG

-102 KINDEVITYTGKTDF
+102 KIDNEVITYTGKTDF

-128 ITSYRSELNKEEV
+128 ITSYRSELSKENV
-141 VFSESDSDDHLDQA
+141 VFSETESDDHLNQSI
-155 VITNL
+155 ITNL

-170 KAKYQFLP
+170 KTKNQFLP
-178 GLEGRNL
+178 GLQGRNL
-185 KPELNQNLF
+185 DSNLNQNLF

-214 FRALYNEDVRIV
+214 FRALYNEEVRIV

-245 LVVEPIEGDPENLIN
+245 LVVEPIEGNPENLEN

-268 KFGSGIKKA
+268 KFGGINKA
-277 YAPITSVETIEVGYG
+277 YAPITSVEKIEVGYG
-292 KTFYKLS
+292 KTFYKLN

-305 RDVIVDGAVYGEF
+305 RDVPVQGAVYGAF
-318 TVEPSTRIIGRV
+318 TVEPSTRIIGKV

-349 ELYFRYPDNSVGVSS
+349 ELYFRYPDDTIGVSS

-377 DIDAEIADATVVGVN
+377 DIDAEILDATNVGIN

-399 TLDQDEVIEVRVNS
+399 KLDQNEIIQVRVSS
-413 VLNSFTIPSDTNNLL
+413 VLGSFNIPSDTNNLL
-428 KGGKVNVTNLGI
+428 KGGKVNVTNFGI
-440 SENNIKTS
+440 SENNYKTS

-454 SPTYKVKS
+454 SPTYKIKS
-462 IELVDS
+462 LEIIDS
-468 SNNTYKITLNAP
+468 SNNTYKITLNV
-480 SQFRS
+480 SNQFRS
-485 GDSAEIILNNLR
+485 GDIVEIILNGTK
-497 KETKIISVSSE
+497 KETKIISVTGE
-508 TSFNIRGQGVL
+508 KTFIIRGQGVL
-519 DVDATYTIQ
+519 NTDATYTIQ

-537 TYPSAQIYST
+537 TYPLAQVYST
-547 DIDNVYKNVS
+547 DIDNVYKNES
-557 GDYLISSPSIPHYD
+557 GDYLVSSPSIPYYD
-571 SQPLNPASREFKF
+571 SLPLNPASREFKF
-584 SGTFLGDEF
+584 SGTFIGDEF
-593 EISPGVEHGFY
+593 EISPGIDHGFY
-604 TGDAIYYRAQTVD
+604 TGDSVYYEAQLID
-617 EISTNDAGQK
+617 ETFINDSGSSDTRK
-627 VTKQVRDTAL
+627 VRDTAL

-643 FVKRVTGTTVKFA
+643 FVKRVNGSTVKFS
-656 KSRNDIFNSKFVS
+656 KSRNDIYNSKFVS
-669 LDNSTTVANS
+669 LDNSKTVANS
-679 VIKPFEF
+679 AIKPFEF

-697 RKISEPLNDGTLTKT
+697 RKISEPLNNGTLTKT
-712 EPGLTGMFV
+712 EPGLTGIFV
-721 NGVELLNYK
+721 NGVEILNYK
-730 GKDIIK
+730 GNDVIK

-761 ISDVV
+761 ISDTV

-785 VDPGFDYLNTPTVR
+785 IDPGFDYLNTPTVKVE
-799 LDGGNGSGATAQV
+799 GGNGSGAIAQV
-812 SMKKIDHEVEFFAD
+812 SMKLIDHEVEFFAD
-826 LSSAGVTTGTSSS
+826 QASVKVIIGTSST

-844 FSTFHKFRN
+844 FSTYHKFRN
-853 AEQVIYKTKN
+853 AEQVVYNTKEQN
-863 QSAVAGIVTDSAY
+863 AVVGIVTNSAY
-876 FVSTVD
+876 FVSIVDDTTVK
-882 NVTVRL
+882 L
-888 HPTQADAIA
+888 HPTQSDAIA
-897 GINTVFLT
+897 GINTIFLT
-905 DHGVGKH
+905 DYGIGKH
-912 SLKSVSKKSIVSSIN
+912 SLKTVNKKSIVSSIN
-927 VVDGGSG
+927 VVNGGSG

-941 APVTGINT
+941 APATGINT
-949 STNLITIVD
+949 SSNIVTIVD
-958 HDYKTGEKI
+958 HDYKTGEKV

-979 SVDTEYYVTAV
+979 SVDTEYYITVI

-1015 INMTSVGVGTHVFN
+1015 VDMTSVGVGTHTFN
-1029 YPDISLTLSGNVGI
+1029 YPVITLTLSGNVGI

-1058 VRGTVTS
+1058 LRGTVTS
-1065 LHLENGGVGYGSS
+1065 IHLENNGVGYGSS

-1087 TVELQSGSDCQL
+1087 TVELESGSDCQL
-1099 VPIVVGGKIVDVI
+1099 TPIVVSGKVVEVI

-1128 EGDGVGAVLVPVL
+1128 VGDGVGAVLVPVL

-1148 VKIIEPGAGYSDD
+1148 VKIVEPGTGYSDD
-1161 FGTTT
+1161 FGTTV
-1166 ISVIPAGSTEI
+1166 INVIPAGSKEI
-1177 LPVFKANVQNWRV
+1177 LPTFKANVQNWRV

-1205 IITTGLSSDD
+1205 IITAGLKSDD

-1220 SHLYAPRKLRETV
+1220 SHLYAPRRLRETL
-1233 FSTDQ
+1233 FASDRE
-1238 NGNTLYGER
+1238 GNTIYGEK
-1247 DLRKVNSIE
+1247 DLTKVNGIE
-1256 VQSTRHSPILGF
+1256 VQSTQHSPILGF

-1279 AFSKING
+1279 AYSRLNG
-1286 GSIAQMRSG
+1286 GVISQMRSG
-1295 YSIDIKDNRPSTSIF
+1295 YSLDIKDNRPPTSIF
-1310 PEGFFIEDYTHNKV
+1310 PEGFFIEDYTHNEI
-1324 SDDTVLDENNGR
+1324 SDDSVLDENNGR
-1336 FCVTPEFP
+1336 FCITPEFP
-1344 KGTYAYFTTINDKFA
+1344 KGTYAYFVTINDKFA
-1359 ESSGIFEKNRK
+1359 ESSGIFEKNNK
-1370 PVFPY
+1370 PIFPY
-1375 VIGNNYKG
+1375 IIGNNYKG
-1383 VVDNFN
+1383 IPDEFN
-1389 FNPQSNYDAFDISN
+1389 FKPSSNYDAFDISS

-1417 ELEYPYFYIP
+1417 DLEYPYFYVP
-1427 NKLDQTATVTATSFG
+1427 NKLNQTATVTATSFG
-1442 IVDSVGIVTGGSE
+1442 IVDSVGISTGGSN
-1455 YRINETLEFNNN
+1455 YRINETLVFNNN

-1473 VAAKVTRIKGR
+1473 VSAKITRIKGR
-1484 SVNSI
+1484 SVNNI
-1489 SVASSIIEGVEIY
+1489 SVASSTIQNVEIY
-1502 PGQSKGEYLVF
+1502 PGQAKGEYLVF

-1519 FEPLDTISISG
+1519 FKPLDIVSISG

-1540 SYNVGIKTNRLTIAG
+1540 FYNVGIKTNRLAIAG
-1555 VGTTG
+1555 IGTTG

-1590 TLIVGAEKVKV
+1590 TLIIGSEKVKV
-1601 LNVDSLNSRI
+1601 LNIDPLNSRI

-1618 NTVGSTHTIGKFIY
+1618 NTVGSTHTIGKFVY
-1632 EVPRKLKINSG
+1632 EVSRKLKINSG
-1643 FKTDYSYSL
+1643 FKTDYSYTL
-1652 NKQIYFDPAESV
+1652 NKQIYFDPAETV

-1678 SFSNPGAGLTSV
+1678 SFSNPGAGATSV

-1695 AIYLPGHNLK
+1695 ALYLPSHNLK
-1705 TGDQVTYSTGIGAVK
+1705 TGDQVTYSTGIGTVK

-1751 DLIGIATVRV
+1751 NLIGIATVRV

-1803 IRRNLVTVST
+1803 LRRNLVTVST

-1855 VTAGVNTTTNAITI
+1855 VTAGVNTTTNAIII
-1869 NSHGFNTGDKV
+1869 NSHGFKTGDKV
-1880 IHTSELSS
+1880 IHTSETSSIGLSNN
-1888 VGLTSDR
+1888 R
-1895 VYYVVR
+1895 IYYISK
-1901 VDDNVIKLSN
+1901 VDDNTIKLSN
-1911 TYFDSIQPK
+1911 TYYDATQSKPK
-1920 PTIVGITSAS
+1920 VIGITSAS

-1938 PSIKLYKNS
+1938 PLVKLYKNS
-1947 TITFDL
+1947 TVTFDL
-1953 SDASLSYVKQG
+1953 SDSSLSYTNQG
-1964 TTYPAFKFDLF
+1964 TKYPAFKFDLF

-1982 EWEKSEDS
+1982 EWEKSKEN
-1990 EKFELTRQGIVGSV
+1990 KTFELSRQGIVGTV
-2004 GAKAELLINENT
+2004 GAKAELFINENT

-2028 ESDLP
+2028 ESNLP
-2033 VAKSE
+2033 TVKSE
-2038 IVTDDEIISGNT
+2038 IITDNEIISGNVLL
-2050 IIPRNS
+2050 S
-2056 LYNGTHTITV
+2056 KGSFYNGKHTITV

-2073 YSIPETPEKS
+2073 YSITETPEKL
-2083 SYNTSS
+2083 SYDSSS

-2094 TDCTHTYGPISKV
+2094 TDCTHTYGPIAKV
-2107 ELTNQGRNYYSL
+2107 ELTNQGSNYYSL
-2119 PGITTVNTLAGNGA
+2119 PGITTVNTLGGNGA
-2133 ILETKSSSVGSLK
+2133 ILEAKSSSVGSLK
-2146 NMTLDDIGFNLPSDP
+2146 NMTLDNIGFNLPSDP

-2170 QIIKIDSLASFE
+2170 QIIKIDSLASFNT
-2182 IVGITSFGRGF
+2182 VGVTSFGRGF
-2193 SVPPKL
+2193 SIPPKL
-2199 IVLDGKTGKE
+2199 VVLDGKTKKP
-2209 VTDVNLKV
+2209 VTDVDLKF
-2217 TLGESNVEI
+2217 TLGKPNVEI
-2226 LKNTNG
+2226 LKNTDG

-2243 QSGAGVGINTV
+2243 ESGAGVGISTI
-2254 VFNAADETV
+2254 VFNSTTETV
-2263 TATLSVGFSTVNIFP
+2263 TASLSVGFSTINTFP
-2278 FAVGDKVLVEGIS
+2278 FVVGDKVLVEGIS

-2304 GFDYK
+2304 GYDYK

-2329 MAGLFSNGS
+2329 MSGLFKGS
-2338 FPGTFD
+2338 EFPGTFD
-2344 SVNSSG
+2344 SVNSSA
-2350 KILASKHFPI
+2350 KILASKHFPT
-2360 FESLLTTRN
+2360 FESSLNTKDFVN
-2369 FLDGETITSDSATG
+2369 NEIITSDSAIG
-2383 TVQSWDSKITTL
+2383 IVQSWDSKITTL
-2395 TVSSDDNFVVGEVIK
+2395 TVSSDDNFVVGEIIK

-2427 SFINLGATSKVVQG
+2427 SFINLGATSKVIQG

-2447 RLNFELQKLQ
+2447 LLNFELQKLQ

-2463 NFSYSLRSRVTYDD
+2463 NFSYSLRSRVAFDD
-2477 WNDSVSSLNHTLG
+2477 WNEIVSSQNHTLG
-2490 YKKFSDYQ
+2490 YRKFSDYQ
-2498 LETNAGN
+2498 LESNNRN
-2505 SMIVGITTDVTN
+2505 SMTVGIPTDITN
-2517 VSTVNNIDGFASIN
+2517 VSSVNHIDGFASLN

-2537 LATENSLTQGS
+2537 LVTENNLNQNS
-2548 KLISDEIV
+2548 KIISDEII

-2576 DDIGPQ
+2576 DDLGSQ
-2582 FNSNPRAT
+2582 FNSNPRT
-2590 PFSIVDTFLLSDVRF
+2590 NSFSVVDTFRLSDVRF

-2625 VDLLHDNSR
+2625 VDLLHDDSR

-2654 AISGSEA
+2654 SISGSEA

-2668 RSTVNDYDLSVFSYN
+2668 RSAVNDYDLSVLSYN
-2683 LNDNFLGIG
+2683 LNDNFLGTG

-2750 VHDGSNI
+2750 VHDGTNI
-2757 EMMEYGRLTTNLGGV
+2757 EMMEYGRLTTNLGGY

-2815 NTITGIGTIDLTRAR
+2815 NTITGIGTINLTRSR

-2839 SSGSPGINTVAEY
+2839 ASGSPGINTVSDY
-2852 PNNYDAAYFIAQVID
+2852 PNNYDAAYFIAQVTD
-2867 TTNTSTQLSELIVVD
+2867 TTNTSTQLSEIIVVD
-2882 DYVTSTESYQTYETE
+2882 DYVTSTESYQTYDTE
-2897 YGVVETGAGLG
+2897 YGVIETSAGLG

-2922 VFTPSASIDT
+2922 VFTPNTSIDT
-2932 VVNIYMNAL
+2932 VVNVYMNAL

-2966 YQGTES
+2966 YQGTDS
-2972 DIKRAFEIQ
+2972 DIKRGFEIQ
-2981 HENLPVFERYFE
+2981 HENLPIFERYFE
-2993 GNDTGIANT
+2993 ANDAGIANT

-3010 NHFFVSGEKLKYVH
+3010 NHFFVSGEKLKYIH

-3039 VGAANTTF
+3039 VGAANTSF
-3047 LPGENLFAVKV
+3047 LPEENLFAVKV

-3072 LKSIPEVV
+3072 LMSIPEVV

-3094 STNQNAKVIVA
+3094 STNQNAKVVVA
-3105 LDNLIQSP
+3105 LDNIIQSP
-3113 IVSTAV
+3113 IVSTAL
-3119 TTTLA
+3119 TTTLSD
-3124 NQVLSVD
+3124 QMSSVD
-3131 NILQFSG
+3131 NILKFSG
-3138 ITSFFGSDLIKIGDE
+3138 ITSFFGSDLIQIGDE
-3153 IMKIEGVG
+3153 IMKIEGIG

-3177 KIGTAATG
+3177 RIGVAATG

-3191 VGNYNIVDNTLN
+3191 VGNYNIVNNVLN
-3203 FVEAPFGNTPIGS
+3203 FTEAPFGNTPIGS
-3216 ITNRPD
+3216 TTNPPD

-3236 GRSFMRSG
+3236 GRSFMKSG
-3244 IVDTANESYYK
+3244 IVNTVNESYHK

-3277 NGSDVPG
+3277 NGSNTPG

-3290 VILVNDI
+3290 IVLVNDI
-3297 FQSPGLADQYILS
+3297 FQSPGLSDQYILS
-3310 EQSGITSITFQGTE
+3310 EQSGITSITFQGTD
-3324 TVPLGPDVGISSY
+3324 TVPLGSDVGISSY
-3337 PKGGIIVSVA
+3337 PKGGIVISVA
-3347 STEGFG
+3347 STAGFG
-3353 YQPLVAAGGTAIV
+3353 YQPLVSAGGTAIV
-3366 SASGTITSIAIGNS
+3366 SGLGTIQSISIGNS
-3380 GSGYRTGIQTTGTNV
+3380 GSGYRSGIQTV
-3395 DKVTV
+3395 V
-3400 NVAIR
+3400 NVGVG
-3405 TDSTSEPNVV
+3405 TSSLSTGNIEF
-3415 SIGTASVSGGH
+3415 IGTAAISGGH
-3426 ITGVAVTNS
+3426 IVSIAITNPGS
-3435 QVFYAPRDISNVGY
+3435 GY
-3449 SSITGLTT
+3449 
-3457 VTTSTAHGLTIDDE
+3457 TST
-3471 VIVSGIAFTCDY
+3471 
-3483 SGSGPVNVSNAVYDN
+3483 N
-3498 ISGIMTVT
+3498 
-3506 TSTAHNLSTT
+3506 
-3516 GQKSDVL
+3516 
-3523 LTGLGFTCGLDGGAS
+3523 
-3538 THTYP
+3538 
-3543 RTTDPVYCGTKVT
+3543 
-3556 AVNSSTEFE
+3556 
-3565 INAGVSTV
+3565 
-3573 PTFFQSGGTAQPV
+3573 QP
-3586 LIAPRATNNSASTF
+3586 F
-3600 DPAVNGTKVLRVVDN
+3600 
-3615 TTFEINTGISTR
+3615 
-3627 KHFYARCG
+3627 
-3635 KLNKPLDVVFD
+3635 VVFD
-3646 NPLSYSNIQLVYSS
+3646 DPLSYSNMDLVYSS
-3660 SSVTGFGTHAT
+3660 SSITGFGTHAT

-3680 SVIDFE
+3680 SVIDFK
-3686 IVNTGYGYGNGQIL
+3686 IVNSGYGYGNGQIL

-3719 EFQITIDE
+3719 EFQLTLDD
-3727 VHVDEFSGWTVGT
+3727 VHTDEFSGWSVGT
-3740 LDVLDKVDDF
+3740 LEVLDKIDEF

-3790 LQVPGEGYTFTG
+3790 LQVPGEGYTFGG
-3802 GSTVVFTEA
+3802 GSTVVFSE
-3811 PKIGDTVNILFYKG
+3811 PLKIGDTVNIIFYKG

-3832 FRNVIE
+3832 FRNINE
-3838 TVKKGDTLQLK
+3838 TVKKGDTLQIK
-3849 SDRSV
+3849 SDRSI
-3854 GQASYLS
+3854 GQASYLT
-3861 EDERVVE
+3861 ENERVVE

-3876 ETNPYEGPGNVSNV
+3876 ETNPYEGPGNTVDV
-3890 TLERPV
+3890 TFERPV

-3902 EDIFINQ
+3902 EDIFVNQ

-3938 AIYVDNLRPIFNSQN
+3938 AIYVDNLRPIFNPQN
-3953 ENDTDLTFQKKIKF
+3953 ENDTNLSFQKKIKF
-3967 IRQETKTGA
+3967 IRQEPKTGA

-3989 SVTISDGGVGYTTAT
+3989 SVVISDGGVGYTTAT

-4011 GVGTTSR
+4011 GIGTTTR
-4018 AFGNVTISAGGT
+4018 AFGNVAISVGGT
-4030 VTGVAITSPGV
+4030 VTGVAITNPGV

-4062 VSVNSYSGD
+4062 VSVDSYSGD

-4078 GTTNVGVGTTSLIF
+4078 GTTAVGVGTTQLIF
-4092 DVHIPFDSFLRDT
+4092 DIHIPYDSFLRDS
-4105 SIAGTAVTIS
+4105 SIAGTALTIS
-4115 SLNANDLF
+4115 SISANDYF
-4123 VVRNSNIGAGTT
+4123 VIRNSNVGLGST
-4135 SITSFD
+4135 SVTSFD
-4141 PSGNTVGVGTS
+4141 SLGNIVGVGTS
-4152 FADNVYAVRT
+4152 FADNVYQVSN

-4167 TSVQG
+4167 TSVSG
-4172 VTTHVRRVTVDVDQH
+4172 ISTYIRRLFVEVNDFVYGF
-4187 ITSGITT
+4187 SGITT
-4194 SDFFGNYSWGRIDIT
+4194 SDNFGSFSWGRIDIT
-4209 SRAESNS
+4209 ARSESNS
-4216 YNSYTLGG
+4216 YNSYTLSG

-4237 LVTRSNFLKFKN
+4237 LITRSNFLKFKN

>member
-10 TIVSNQLP
+10 TIISNQLP
-18 AYVREDFPLISELLK
+18 AYVREDYPLISELLK

-45 VDLIQNIDRYIKLD
+45 VDLIQNIDSYIKLD
-59 NNTNLSES
+59 NTTNLSES
-67 VILNGDL
+67 VVLNGDL

-81 NVDPGKSPTGTTG
+81 NVDPGASPTGTNG

-102 KINDEVITYTGKTDF
+102 KIDDEIITYTGKTDF

-141 VFSESDSDDHLDQA
+141 VFSETDSDDHLDQS

-165 KEFLT
+165 KEFLV
-170 KAKYQFLP
+170 KAKHQFLP
-178 GLEGRNL
+178 GLEERNL
-185 KPELNQNLF
+185 DTNLNQNLF
-194 VKQSKDF
+194 VKQAKDF

-207 DFSFEIL
+207 DYSFEIL

-236 NAQYRIVNS
+236 NAQYRIVDS
-245 LVVEPIEGDPENLIN
+245 LVVEPVEGDPENLEN

-268 KFGSGIKKA
+268 KFGGIDKA
-277 YAPITSVETIEVGYG
+277 YAPITSVEKIEVGYG

-305 RDVIVDGAVYGEF
+305 RDASVQGAVYGAF
-318 TVEPSTRIIGRV
+318 TVEPSTRIIGKV

-377 DIDAEIADATVVGVN
+377 DIDDEIADATSIGIN

-399 TLDQDEVIEVRVNS
+399 KLDQDEVIEVRVNS
-413 VLNSFTIPSDTNNLL
+413 VLSSLNIPSNTNNLL

-440 SENNIKTS
+440 SENNLRTS

-454 SPTYKVKS
+454 SPTYKVKNL
-462 IELVDS
+462 ELIDS
-468 SNNTYKITLNAP
+468 SNSTYKVTLNVP
-480 SQFRS
+480 NQFRS
-485 GDSAEIILNNLR
+485 GDSAEIILNNVR

-508 TSFNIRGQGVL
+508 TSFNIRGQGAL
-519 DVDATYTIQ
+519 NLDATYTIQ
-528 RRIQKVSSG
+528 RKIQKVSSG
-537 TYPSAQIYST
+537 TYPLAQIYST
-547 DIDNVYKNVS
+547 DIDNVYKNES

-604 TGDAIYYRAQTVD
+604 TGDAVYYRAQL
-617 EISTNDAGQK
+617 ISETFINDSGSSD
-627 VTKQVRDTAL
+627 TRLVRDTGL

-643 FVKRVTGTTVKFA
+643 FVKRVNGSTLKFA
-656 KSRNDIFNSKFVS
+656 RSRDDIFNSKFIS

-679 VIKPFEF
+679 SIKPFEF

-697 RKISEPLNDGTLTKT
+697 RKISEPLNDGTLTET

-730 GKDIIK
+730 GKDVIK
-736 YGKIETIDVLSEG
+736 YGKIESIDVLSEG
-749 TNIDVINVPNLI
+749 TNIDVINPPNLI
-761 ISDVV
+761 ISDSV

-772 YAAVSGSL
+772 YPAVSGSL
-780 REVRI
+780 REVRVI
-785 VDPGFDYLNTPTVR
+785 DSGFDYLNTPTIKIE
-799 LDGGNGSGATAQV
+799 GGNGSGAIAQAN
-812 SMKKIDHEVEFFAD
+812 MKLTDHEVEFFAD
-826 LSSAGVTTGTSSS
+826 LVSNRV
-839 QSTIG
+839 TIG
-844 FSTFHKFRN
+844 TASTQSRIGFATYHKFRN
-853 AEQVIYKTKN
+853 AEQVLYQTKD
-863 QSAVAGIVTDSAY
+863 QDAVSGIVTNSSYYVSVLDS
-876 FVSTVD
+876 
-882 NVTVRL
+882 VTVRL
-888 HPTQADAIA
+888 HKNEADAIS
-897 GINTVFLT
+897 GLNTVFLT
-905 DHGVGKH
+905 DYGVGKH
-912 SLKSVSKKSIVSSIN
+912 SLKSVNKKSVVNSIN
-927 VVDGGSG
+927 VVNGGSG

-941 APVTGINT
+941 SPITGINT
-949 STNLITIVD
+949 ASNLVTIVN
-958 HDYKTGEKI
+958 HDYKTGEKV
-967 KYTCTGTPISGL
+967 KYTCTGTPVSGL
-979 SVDTEYYVTAV
+979 SVDTEYYVTVV
-990 DKDSFHLSQIGI
+990 DKDSFHLSQIGV

-1015 INMTSVGVGTHVFN
+1015 VNMTSVGVGTHIFN
-1029 YPDISLTLSGNVGI
+1029 YPDITVTLSGNVGI
-1043 SSIGTETFKGSFQPI
+1043 SSIGAETFKGSFQPI
-1058 VRGTVTS
+1058 VRGIVTS
-1065 LHLENGGVGYGSS
+1065 IHLENGGVGYGSS
-1078 EVLNLDRQP
+1078 EIINLDRQP
-1087 TVELQSGSDCQL
+1087 TVELESGTDCQL
-1099 VPIVVGGKIVDVI
+1099 APIVVGGKIVDVI

-1117 SRYLSTPDLDV
+1117 SRYISTPDLDV

-1166 ISVIPAGSTEI
+1166 ISVIPAGSTEV

-1196 FTYFSQDDG
+1196 YPYLSQDDG
-1205 IITTGLSSDD
+1205 IIIPGLKSDD

-1233 FSTDQ
+1233 FATDTE
-1238 NGNTLYGER
+1238 GNVLYGER

-1256 VQSTRHSPILGF
+1256 VASTRHSPILGF

-1279 AFSKING
+1279 GYSNLNG
-1286 GSIAQMRSG
+1286 GVIAQMRSG
-1295 YSIDIKDNRPSTSIF
+1295 YSIELKDNRPPTSIF
-1310 PEGFFIEDYTHNKV
+1310 PEGFFVNDYTHKEV
-1324 SDDTVLDENNGR
+1324 SDDSVLDENNGR
-1336 FCVTPEFP
+1336 FCITPEFP
-1344 KGTYAYFTTINDKFA
+1344 KGTYAYFVTINDKFA
-1359 ESSGIFEKNRK
+1359 ESSGVFEKNRK
-1370 PVFPY
+1370 PIFPY

-1383 VVDNFN
+1383 IPDRFN
-1389 FNPQSNYDAFDISN
+1389 FNPLSNYDSFDISN
-1403 DWRRNTQPLNVIED
+1403 DWRRNTEPLNVIED
-1417 ELEYPYFYIP
+1417 DLEYSYFYVP
-1427 NKLDQTATVTATSFG
+1427 NKLNQTATIEATSFG
-1442 IVDSVGIVTGGSE
+1442 VIDSVGIVTGGSN
-1455 YRINETLEFNNN
+1455 YRVNETLVFNNDN
-1467 GTQGQG
+1467 TQGQG
-1473 VAAKVTRIKGR
+1473 VTGKVTRVKGK
-1484 SVNSI
+1484 SVNNI

-1502 PGQSKGEYLVF
+1502 PGQAKGEYLVF

-1519 FEPLDTISISG
+1519 FEPLDVITVSG

-1540 SYNVGIKTNRLTIAG
+1540 SYNVGIKTNRLAIAG

-1560 VAIGNTNVTGIVTY
+1560 VAIGNTSVTGIVTY

-1584 SIREND
+1584 NIREND
-1590 TLIVGAEKVKV
+1590 TLIIGTEKLKV
-1601 LNVDSLNSRI
+1601 LNVDPLNSRI
-1611 RILRAFD
+1611 RVLRAFD
-1618 NTVGSTHTIGKFIY
+1618 NTVGTTHTIGKYIY
-1632 EVPRKLKINSG
+1632 EVPRKLRINSG
-1643 FKTDYSYSL
+1643 FKTDYSYTL
-1652 NKQIYFDPAESV
+1652 NKQIYFDPSDSV

-1678 SFSNPGAGLTSV
+1678 SFSNPGAGATSI

-1705 TGDQVTYSTGIGAVK
+1705 TGDQVTYSTGIGTVK

-1730 NVGVGTTLADGSSL
+1730 NVGVGTTLADGTNL

-1766 GTFVGLENPVSTTL
+1766 GTFVGLANTLSTTL
-1780 FFRNVGTGD
+1780 FFRSVGTGD
-1789 THSFKTNYSVITGD
+1789 THSFRTNYSVITGD

-1834 GIVTLTYN
+1834 GIATLTYN
-1842 DFNRRL
+1842 EFNRRL
-1848 IVNPVGF
+1848 VVNPVGF
-1855 VTAGVNTTTNAITI
+1855 VTAGVNTTTNTITI
-1869 NSHGFNTGDKV
+1869 NSHGFKTGDKV
-1880 IHTSELSS
+1880 IHTSEVSS

-1895 VYYVVR
+1895 IYYVVR
-1901 VDDNVIKLSN
+1901 VDDNLIKLSN
-1911 TYFDSIQPK
+1911 TYHEATQSK
-1920 PTIVGITSAS
+1920 PIVVGITSAS

-1938 PSIKLYKNS
+1938 PLIKLYRNS
-1947 TITFDL
+1947 TVTFDL
-1953 SDASLSYVKQG
+1953 SSPSLSYVKQG
-1964 TTYPAFKFDLF
+1964 TTYPAFKFNLY

-1982 EWEKSEDS
+1982 EWEKYDEGKTFDLSRE
-1990 EKFELTRQGIVGSV
+1990 GIVGTS
-2004 GAKAELLINENT
+2004 GAKATLFVNENT
-2016 PNELYYNLTPIY
+2016 PSELYYNLTPLY

-2038 IVTDDEIISGNT
+2038 IYTDTEVISGNT
-2050 IIPRNS
+2050 IISKES
-2056 LYNGTHTITV
+2056 LYNGKHTITV

-2073 YSIPETPEKS
+2073 YSLAETPEKL

-2089 LITYD
+2089 LVTYE
-2094 TDCTHTYGPISKV
+2094 TDCTHTLGPIAKV
-2107 ELTNQGRNYYSL
+2107 ELSNKGKNYYSL
-2119 PGITTVNTLAGNGA
+2119 PGITTVNTLGGNGA
-2133 ILETKSSSVGSLK
+2133 ILEAESSSIGSLK
-2146 NMTLDDIGFNLPSDP
+2146 RMSLDNIGFTLPSDP

-2170 QIIKIDSLASFE
+2170 QSIKIDSLAS
-2182 IVGITSFGRGF
+2182 IDRVGITSFGRGF

-2199 IVLDGKTGKE
+2199 VVLDGKTGKQ
-2209 VTDVNLKV
+2209 VTDVDLKV
-2217 TLGESNVEI
+2217 TIGKSEVEI
-2226 LKNTNG
+2226 LKNTDG
-2232 MNNVTPTIIPT
+2232 MSNVGPTIIPT
-2243 QSGAGVGINTV
+2243 QSGAGVGINTI
-2254 VFNAADETV
+2254 VFDSTTETV

-2291 VGVGSTGTGYNSS
+2291 VGVGSTGKGYNSS
-2304 GFDYK
+2304 GYDYK

-2329 MAGLFSNGS
+2329 MSGLFEGGE
-2338 FPGTFD
+2338 FPGTFN

-2350 KILASKHFPI
+2350 KILASKHFPT
-2360 FESLLTTRN
+2360 FEVDLITKN
-2369 FLDGETITSDSATG
+2369 FINGETVTSDSATG
-2383 TVQSWDSKITTL
+2383 IVQSWDPKITTI

-2410 GSDSKV
+2410 GLNSKV

-2427 SFINLGATSKVVQG
+2427 SYINLGPTSKVVQG

-2457 DNFYYQ
+2457 DNYYYQ
-2463 NFSYSLRSRVTYDD
+2463 NFSYSLRSRVPYDT
-2477 WNDSVSSLNHTLG
+2477 WNDVVSAQNHTLG

-2498 LETNAGN
+2498 LESDNEN
-2505 SMIVGITTDVTN
+2505 SMTVGLSTEVTN
-2517 VSTVNNIDGFASIN
+2517 VTVVNNIDGFASLN

-2537 LATENSLTQGS
+2537 LVKENNLNQNS
-2548 KLISDEIV
+2548 KVVSDEII
-2556 FSNRILTDYFE
+2556 FSNRVLTDYFE

-2576 DDIGPQ
+2576 DDLSGQ
-2582 FNSNPRAT
+2582 FNSNPRST
-2590 PFSIVDTFLLSDVRF
+2590 PFSVVDTFSLSDVRF
-2605 QKYITYVRDKRYNA
+2605 QKYITYVRDRRYNA

-2625 VDLLHDNSR
+2625 VDVLHDDSR
-2634 GYLNQYGRVETHYD
+2634 GYLNQYARVETQYD

-2654 AISGSEA
+2654 AISGSDA

-2668 RSTVNDYDLSVFSYN
+2668 KSTVNDYNLSVFSYN
-2683 LNDNFLGIG
+2683 LNDNFLGVG

-2721 DTHTSVK
+2721 DTHTGVK
-2728 VLVDINPDLTKN
+2728 VLVNINPDLTRN

-2750 VHDGSNI
+2750 VHDGTNI
-2757 EMMEYGRLTTNLGGV
+2757 EMMEYGRLTTNLGG
-2772 SATGLGTYH
+2772 SAATGLGTYH

-2815 NTITGIGTIDLTRAR
+2815 DTITGIGTIDLTRSR

-2839 SSGSPGINTVAEY
+2839 ASGSPGINTVADY
-2852 PNNYDAAYFIAQVID
+2852 SDNYHAAYFIAQVTD
-2867 TTNTSTQLSELIVVD
+2867 TTNNSTQLSELVIVD
-2882 DYVTSTESYQTYETE
+2882 DYIDSTQSYQTYDTE
-2897 YGVVETGAGLG
+2897 YGVIETGAGLG

-2922 VFTPSASIDT
+2922 VFTPNASIDT
-2932 VVNIYMNAL
+2932 VVNVYMNAL
-2941 TLNEDTSLSNVI
+2941 SLNEDTTLSNEI
-2953 DFTNGTI
+2953 DFTNGSI
-2960 NSDLGS
+2960 NSDIGA
-2966 YQGTES
+2966 YEGTES
-2972 DIKRAFEIQ
+2972 DVKRAFEMQ
-2981 HENLPVFERYFE
+2981 HENLPIFERYFE
-2993 GNDTGIANT
+2993 ANDAGIANT
-3002 TNNTIKIP
+3002 TNNTITIP
-3010 NHFFVSGEKLKYVH
+3010 NHFFVSGEKLEYVH

-3039 VGAANTTF
+3039 VGAADTTF

-3058 DDNVIKIATSAENA
+3058 DDNVIKIATSAANA

-3094 STNQNAKVIVA
+3094 STNQNAKVVVA
-3105 LDNLIQSP
+3105 LDNVIQSP
-3113 IVSTAV
+3113 IVSTAL

-3124 NQVLSVD
+3124 DQVLSVD
-3131 NILQFSG
+3131 NILKFSG

-3166 TIRVRR
+3166 AIRVRR

-3185 DLVTKV
+3185 DLITKV
-3191 VGNYNIVDNTLN
+3191 VGNYNIVDNVLN

-3216 ITNRPD
+3216 TTNPPD
-3222 ERDWTGITTSSSFQ
+3222 ERDWTGITSSSSFQ

-3244 IVDTANESYYK
+3244 IPDTGNETYYK

-3277 NGSDVPG
+3277 SGSDVPG

-3290 VILVNDI
+3290 IILVNDV
-3297 FQSPGLADQYILS
+3297 FQSPGLTDQYVLS
-3310 EQSGITSITFQGTE
+3310 EQSGITSITFQGTN

-3366 SASGTITSIAIGNS
+3366 SGLGTIQSISIGNS
-3380 GSGYRTGIQTTGTNV
+3380 GSGYRSGIQTV
-3395 DKVTV
+3395 V
-3400 NVAIR
+3400 NVGVG
-3405 TDSTSEPNVV
+3405 TSSLSTGNIEF
-3415 SIGTASVSGGH
+3415 IGTAAISGGH
-3426 ITGVAVTNS
+3426 IVSVAITNPGS
-3435 QVFYAPRDISNVGY
+3435 GY
-3449 SSITGLTT
+3449 
-3457 VTTSTAHGLTIDDE
+3457 TST
-3471 VIVSGIAFTCDY
+3471 
-3483 SGSGPVNVSNAVYDN
+3483 N
-3498 ISGIMTVT
+3498 
-3506 TSTAHNLSTT
+3506 
-3516 GQKSDVL
+3516 
-3523 LTGLGFTCGLDGGAS
+3523 
-3538 THTYP
+3538 
-3543 RTTDPVYCGTKVT
+3543 
-3556 AVNSSTEFE
+3556 
-3565 INAGVSTV
+3565 
-3573 PTFFQSGGTAQPV
+3573 QP
-3586 LIAPRATNNSASTF
+3586 F
-3600 DPAVNGTKVLRVVDN
+3600 
-3615 TTFEINTGISTR
+3615 
-3627 KHFYARCG
+3627 
-3635 KLNKPLDVVFD
+3635 VVFD
-3646 NPLSYSNIQLVYSS
+3646 DPLSYSNMDLVYSS
-3660 SSVTGFGTHAT
+3660 SSATGFGTHAT

-3686 IVNTGYGYGNGQIL
+3686 IVNSGYGYGNGQIL

-3719 EFQITIDE
+3719 EFQLTIDE
-3727 VHVDEFSGWTVGT
+3727 VHVDEFTGWTVGT
-3740 LDVLDKVDDF
+3740 LDVLDRVDEF

-3770 AAKGSKINVEDVLL
+3770 AAKGSKINVEDVILVFL
-3784 IFVNNI
+3784 NNT
-3790 LQVPGEGYTFTG
+3790 LQVPGDGYTFDG
-3802 GSTVVFTEA
+3802 GSTVVFTEP
-3811 PKIGDTVNILFYKG
+3811 PKVGDTINILFYKG

-3838 TVKKGDTLQLK
+3838 TVKKGDTLQLN

-3854 GQASYLS
+3854 GQPTYFN

-3876 ETNPYEGPGNVSNV
+3876 ETNPYEGPGNTSDVS
-3890 TLERPV
+3890 LERPV

-3953 ENDTDLTFQKKIKF
+3953 ENDTDLDFQKKIKF
-3967 IRQETKTGA
+3967 VRQETKTGA

-4011 GVGTTSR
+4011 GVGTTTR
-4018 AFGNVTISAGGT
+4018 AFGNVSISAGGT

-4062 VSVNSYSGD
+4062 VSVTSYSGD

-4078 GTTNVGVGTTSLIF
+4078 GTTAVGVGTTQLIF
-4092 DVHIPFDSFLRDT
+4092 DIHIPYDSFLRDS
-4105 SIAGTAVTIS
+4105 SIAGTALTIS
-4115 SLNANDLF
+4115 SISANDYF
-4123 VVRNSNIGAGTT
+4123 IIRNSNVGLGST
-4135 SITSFD
+4135 SVTSLD
-4141 PSGNTVGVGTS
+4141 SAGNTVGVGTS
-4152 FADNVYAVRT
+4152 FADNVYQVAS
-4162 AVSIS
+4162 AESIS
-4167 TSVQG
+4167 TSVSG
-4172 VTTHVRRVTVDVDQH
+4172 ISTYVRRLFVEVDDFVYGF
-4187 ITSGITT
+4187 SGITT
-4194 SDFFGNYSWGRIDIT
+4194 SDNFGSFSWGRIDIT
-4209 SRAESNS
+4209 ARAELNS
-4216 YNSYTLGG
+4216 YNAYTLGG
-4224 IGISEGTG
+4224 IGISERTG